1 MALAMLVARRFGDG
15 EATTVWALHK
25 AEVTILE
32 GQQFSSQ
39 RCRSW
44 RFAADIYIR
53 QSKQLHIYWAMGVTR
68 QSHHLHSIVCAATH
82 SEDSW

>member
-53 QSKQLHIYWAMGVTR
+53 QSKQLHIYIPVYISTMKWLDPCFIPGAFF
-68 QSHHLHSIVCAATH
+68 
-82 SEDSW
+82 